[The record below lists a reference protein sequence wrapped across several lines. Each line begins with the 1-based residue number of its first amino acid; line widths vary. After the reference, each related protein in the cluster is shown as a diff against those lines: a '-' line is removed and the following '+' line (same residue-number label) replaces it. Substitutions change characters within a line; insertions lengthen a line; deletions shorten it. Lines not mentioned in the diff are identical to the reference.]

1 MKVFLPLTAAAITSL
16 LVAVGVY
23 FSFYPLL
30 LSALNI
36 LAVIACI
43 LSRSGEQSA
52 RRACETLSAY
62 ARSIRNE
69 TGQTGEKPGVALPVW
84 ARELADDLEAINA
97 YAAQQRRQIQEAT
110 SRAAQCERS
119 RAETARAEEECRQK
133 IAASEN
139 HLRAIAEQT
148 IKACS
153 DLNRD
158 ICGLSSMVAAVGENS
173 ELQRFSL
180 NETSEAMEQIV
191 GSVDAVTRSVNIAAE
206 QAEASRSKAQTG
218 AQELRE
224 AVRDIE
230 KVKLMAL
237 SLRDAMG
244 QMDAKTHNISS
255 VMGVISEV
263 ADQTNLL
270 ALNAAIEAARAGEA
284 GRGFAV
290 VADEVRKLAEKTM
303 LATTEVRNV
312 VGDIQEAAAGNKEEV
327 STATDG
333 IVHCAELASL
343 AGGSMDQ
350 IVSDMDL
357 TAVQFETVG
366 KATQEQLE
374 SSARTKSALEQVA
387 EVASKTADQVQTFT
401 AQLVRITDNMEILE
415 SVARAFASGDLSES
429 GNRMRLIEWT
439 PDLGIG
445 IELIDNQHKMLCAYI
460 NTLYRALRD
469 GRFELVGSDI
479 VTSLKG
485 YTVSHFSTEE
495 QYFSH
500 TKYPQAAEHTQIHK
514 KFVEKV
520 TAVDAQLATGNFHVG
535 DDLLEFLKNWLLNHI
550 RVTDHQYAPFVK
562 ALMEANASKRGGSPA
577 KPQPRPRGN
586 AG

>member
-1 MKVFLPLTAAAITSL
+1 MKVFLSLAAAAITSL
-16 LVAVGVY
+16 LVAGGIY

-30 LSALNI
+30 FSALNI
-36 LAVIACI
+36 IAVLACI
-43 LSRSGEQSA
+43 LTRPGDEDA
-52 RRACETLSAY
+52 RHACETLSAY
-62 ARSIRNE
+62 ARSISNE
-69 TGQTGEKPGVALPVW
+69 KGPAAGTPNDALPVW
-84 ARELADDLEAINA
+84 TRELARELETLNA
-97 YAAQQRRQIQEAT
+97 YAAKQREEIREALG
-110 SRAAQCERS
+110 RAAECERE
-119 RAETARAEEECRQK
+119 RAETAKSEEECRQK

-139 HLRAIAEQT
+139 HLKLIAEQT
-148 IKACS
+148 VQACS

-158 ICGLSSMVAAVGENS
+158 VCGLSSMVAAVGENA
-173 ELQRFSL
+173 ELQRFRLS
-180 NETSEAMEQIV
+180 ETSEAMEQIV
-191 GSVDAVTRSVNIAAE
+191 GSVGAVTRSVNIAAE
-206 QAEASRSKAQTG
+206 QAEASRSKAQEG

-224 AVRDIE
+224 AVLDIE
-230 KVKLMAL
+230 KVKRMAL

-244 QMDAKTHNISS
+244 QMDAKTHNIRS

-312 VGDIQEAAAGNKEEV
+312 VGDIQETAADNKQEV
-327 STATDG
+327 TTAADG
-333 IVHCAELASL
+333 IVRCAELASL
-343 AGGSMDQ
+343 AGSTMDQ

-357 TAVQFETVG
+357 TTEQFESVG

-374 SSARTKSALEQVA
+374 SSARTKTALEQVA
-387 EVASKTADQVQTFT
+387 DVASGTADQVQTFT

-415 SVARAFASGDLSES
+415 SIARAFASGDLSAA

-439 PDLGIG
+439 PDLGVG

-460 NTLYRALRD
+460 NTLNRALRD
-469 GRFELVGSDI
+469 GRFELVGRDI
-479 VTSLKG
+479 VTSLKS

-495 QYFSH
+495 QYFTH
-500 TKYPQAAEHTQIHK
+500 TQYPHTAEHMQIHK
-514 KFVEKV
+514 KFVDKV
-520 TAVDAQLATGNFHVG
+520 IAVEAQLATGSAHVG

-562 ALMEANASKRGGSPA
+562 ALMEANASKRRHQSAEG
-577 KPQPRPRGN
+577 
-586 AG
+586 

>member
-1 MKVFLPLTAAAITSL
+1 MKVFLSLTAAAITSL

-30 LSALNI
+30 FSALNI
-36 LAVIACI
+36 LAVLACI
-43 LSRSGEQSA
+43 LSRPGDEGA
-52 RRACETLSAY
+52 RRACETLSAH
-62 ARSIRNE
+62 ARNIGDE
-69 TGQTGEKPGVALPVW
+69 TGPAPEKPDASLPAW
-84 ARELADDLEAINA
+84 ARELADALEALRA
-97 YAAQQRRQIQEAT
+97 HAAEQRGQIQEAL
-110 SRAAQCERS
+110 SRAAEYERS
-119 RAETARAEEECRQK
+119 SAETARAEEECRQK
-133 IAASEN
+133 IAATEN
-139 HLRAIAEQT
+139 CLRAIAGQT

-153 DLNRD
+153 DLTRD
-158 ICGLSSMVAAVGENS
+158 ICGLSSMVAAVGENA

-191 GSVDAVTRSVNIAAE
+191 GSVDAVTRSVDIAAG
-206 QAEASRSKAQTG
+206 QAGASRSKAQSG
-218 AQELRE
+218 AHELRE

-244 QMDAKTHNISS
+244 QMDEKTHNIRS

-312 VGDIQEAAAGNKEEV
+312 VGDIQEAAAGNKQEV
-327 STATDG
+327 STAADG
-333 IVHCAELASL
+333 IVRCAELASL

-350 IVSDMDL
+350 IVADMDL
-357 TAVQFETVG
+357 TAVQFESVG

-374 SSARTKSALEQVA
+374 SSARTRSALERVAQVA
-387 EVASKTADQVQTFT
+387 AKTADQVQTFT

-415 SVARAFASGDLSES
+415 GIARAFASGDLSAA
-429 GNRMRLIEWT
+429 GNRVRMIDWT
-439 PDLGIG
+439 PDLNVG

-460 NTLYRALRD
+460 NILYRALQD
-469 GRFELVGSDI
+469 GRFEMAGSAI
-479 VTSLKG
+479 VTSLKN

-500 TKYPQAAEHTQIHK
+500 TRYPQAAEHMRIHK

-520 TAVDAQLATGNFHVG
+520 AAVDAQLAAGNFHVG

-562 ALMEANASKRGGSPA
+562 ALLEANAAKRESPPA
-577 KPQPRPRGN
+577 QAPSPRDGP
-586 AG
+586 